1 MSKRII
7 SVILTLMLLAATAVV
22 ATVSAAA
29 EESLYY
35 TPQTYTPSADAVAT
49 GQNRYFF
56 VLPDEWVN
64 EYTDAAGVYWWDG
77 TDACGSLDG
86 AQAGVKWPGYKI
98 WQFTTSKVNVY
109 EDNDPTKEVLYQ
121 GTVWYVDVPVDV
133 TTVIFTNALDGG
145 DESWADFDENRYVA
159 AAQTVDIG
167 SEYYDAG
174 ESDNYPDGTNSF
186 NNMIYVIDPAQT
198 STSVTGKS
206 TYGGEWYYYHGNAA
220 SGYDKWDTQL
230 DPKYGGETGEQPGEP
245 EVPQPT
251 AAPTEATTAAAG
263 EEGGETPTAATGPT
277 SNVSTADSQT
287 PTNVTSGGT
296 VATNDSAS
304 AIIVLVV
311 LLAATGVMI
320 AIKKREMF

>member
-7 SVILTLMLLAATAVV
+7 SVILTLMLLASTAVV
-22 ATVSAAA
+22 ATVSVAAA
-29 EESLYY
+29 EGESQYY
-35 TPQTYTPSADAVAT
+35 TPKTYVPSEDAVKA

-64 EYTDAAGVYWWDG
+64 DYTNEAGVYWWAG

-98 WQFTTSKVNVY
+98 WQFTTNKVNVY
-109 EDNDPTKEVLYQ
+109 QDNDPSKDVLYQ
-121 GTVWYVDVPVDV
+121 GTVWYVDVPIDV
-133 TTVIFTNALDGG
+133 ATIIFTNALDGG
-145 DESWADFDENRYVA
+145 DESWPDFDEKRYVA
-159 AAQTVDIG
+159 AAQTVDVG

-174 ESDNYPDGTNSF
+174 ENDNYPDGTESF
-186 NNMIYVIDPAQT
+186 NNMIYIIDPSQT

-206 TYGGEWYYYHGNAA
+206 TYGGAWYYYHGNAT
-220 SGYDKWDTQL
+220 SGYEKWDTQL
-230 DPKYGGETGEQPGEP
+230 NPTYGGAEGEAPGEP

-251 AAPTEATTAAAG
+251 AGPTEPTTA
-263 EEGGETPTAATGPT
+263 EATDKPAPATNPT
-277 SNVSTADSQT
+277 SNVSTADSPE

-296 VATNDSAS
+296 VATNDSSS
-304 AIIVLVV
+304 AIIVLVA

-320 AIKKREMF
+320 AIKKKEMF